1 MDVTTRPVPARNV
14 ESEQPNCDIVATQ
27 PEASPLVAELA
38 RPIPHAPAGLPRVG
52 GGRLAGLLLA
62 MLAVLGIA
70 LWAGGRAAFR
80 HHLSA
85 GQERAEMALRLT
97 ANGLE
102 ADLARFEV
110 VPQLIAEFDL
120 IQRLV
125 SYPDNPALRRAANAW
140 LATENAAVHASDI
153 YVIKPDG
160 DTIAASNYLDGP
172 ASFIGRNFSYRPYFI
187 EAMRG
192 GPGRF
197 YGIGTASAVRGY
209 YFSAPV
215 FSLDGRIAGVVAVKV
230 GVDRIEES
238 WQGGE
243 YRFLV
248 TDPEGRI
255 FLSSEPRWRSGSFE
269 PPTTERMA
277 RTREIRR
284 YADAELFDLGVDR
297 LTLFGVQVLRIAT
310 DGETREYVA
319 AAQPM
324 PRAGW
329 TVHVLLDSA
338 ELRREARLAVLTLV
352 LLLCA
357 AGFGLLIWVQRRAQV
372 AERIA
377 MHQFATAELER
388 RVAERTADLA
398 RLNRQLE
405 QEVAER
411 RATEAE
417 LRAAQASLVQVGKLA
432 ALGQMSASLSHEI
445 NQPLAAARNYADSA
459 AILIERGEYAEARE
473 NIQQILSLVDRM
485 AAIGRHL
492 REAAR
497 KPAERLG
504 AVDLAALLPE
514 TRTIVAQR
522 LAGSGSTLELDLP
535 PDLPLLKAGPTRLQ
549 QVLVNL
555 ITNAADAAE
564 QAEDRRI
571 TLSARADGDW
581 IEIRVRDRGPGV
593 PQAIAERIFDPFFT
607 TKGVG
612 AGLGLG
618 LSISANILRDLGGTI
633 ACRDAHQGAEFRVRL
648 PAARAT

>member
-1 MDVTTRPVPARNV
+1 MVAEIARPLPRPPAR
-14 ESEQPNCDIVATQ
+14 
-27 PEASPLVAELA
+27 LA
-38 RPIPHAPAGLPRVG
+38 RSG
-52 GGRLAGLLLA
+52 GARLAVLLLA
-62 MLAVLGIA
+62 LLAVT
-70 LWAGGRAAFR
+70 LWAGGRMAFR
-80 HHLSA
+80 HYLSA
-85 GQERAEMALRLT
+85 GQERAEMALGLT
-97 ANGLE
+97 ANGLD

-125 SYPDNPALRRAANAW
+125 SHPTDVGLRRAANAW
-140 LATENAAVHASDI
+140 LSAENAAIHASDI
-153 YVIKPDG
+153 YVIRPDG
-160 DTIAASNYLDGP
+160 DTIASSNYLDGE

-197 YGIGTASAVRGY
+197 YGIGTASSVRGY

-215 FSLDGRIAGVVAVKV
+215 FDMDGRIAGVVAVKV
-230 GVDRIEES
+230 AVDRIEQS
-238 WQGGE
+238 WHDGE

-248 TDPEGRI
+248 TDPEGRV
-255 FLSSEPRWRSGSFE
+255 FLSSEPRWLSASFE
-269 PPTTERMA
+269 PPTPERLA
-277 RTREIRR
+277 RTIETRR
-284 YADAELFDLGVDR
+284 YADAELADLGVER
-297 LTLFGVQVLRIAT
+297 VTRFGVPVLWIAS
-310 DGETREYVA
+310 DGEVREYVA
-319 AAQPM
+319 VSQPM

-338 ELRREARLAVLTLV
+338 ELRREARMAVLTLV

-357 AGFGLLIWVQRRAQV
+357 GVFGALILAQRRAQV

-388 RVAERTADLA
+388 RVEARTADLA
-398 RLNRQLE
+398 RLNGQLE

-411 RATEAE
+411 RATESE

-459 AILIERGEYAEARE
+459 GVLIERGDYAAARE
-473 NIQQILSLVDRM
+473 NMQHILSLVDRM

-492 REAAR
+492 RDAAR
-497 KPAERLG
+497 KPDDRLG

-522 LAGSGSTLELDLP
+522 LASSGAMLEIDLP
-535 PDLPLLKAGPTRLQ
+535 PDLPPLKAGPTRLQ

-564 QAEDRRI
+564 GTDDRRI
-571 TLSARADGDW
+571 TLSASTEGEW
-581 IEIRVRDRGPGV
+581 IALRLRDRGPGV
-593 PQAIAERIFDPFFT
+593 PEAIAERIFDPFFT
-607 TKGVG
+607 TKGMG

-618 LSISANILRDLGGTI
+618 LSITANIVRDFGGTI
-633 ACRDAHQGAEFRVRL
+633 AVRNAGPGAEFCVRL
-648 PAARAT
+648 PVARPA